1 MAQPPKPA
9 EPEAAVPGE
18 SGHRRH
24 RLQEYVR
31 WSDVDISG
39 IICFAAYA
47 RIIETAEMELFR
59 AVGFPYA
66 TIWDDLDIWLPRV
79 QLRYDFRSPA
89 LLDELLDVEV
99 WVGRLGR
106 SSLRLEF
113 RVFRPNGQVA
123 AEAYLVAVAIDREV
137 QRPVPI
143 PDRLRAVLAP
153 YLANRE
159 D

>member
-1 MAQPPKPA
+1 
-9 EPEAAVPGE
+9 VPGE
-18 SGHRRH
+18 KVYRRH

-59 AVGFPYA
+59 AIGFPYA
-66 TIWDDLDIWLPRV
+66 TVWDELDIWLPRV
-79 QLRYDFRSPA
+79 QLHYDFRSPA

-99 WVGRLGR
+99 WVGRMGK
-106 SSLRLEF
+106 SSLQLEF
-113 RVFRPNGQVA
+113 GVQRPNGEVA
-123 AEAYLVAVAIDREV
+123 AEAHLVAVTVDRDR

-143 PDRLRAVLAP
+143 PDRLRAALAP
-153 YLANRE
+153 YRADRE
-159 D
+159 G